1 MPREGTVD
9 TIDARILLE
18 LDRNPDATILALSRS
33 LGIARNTVHAR
44 IRRLTENGVI
54 GDFSRRVDPAAI
66 GYGLVAFVH
75 ISLAQNS
82 GEEAIA
88 GLGGIPEVIE
98 MHSITGDA
106 DLLAKVVARNTLDL
120 HRLTGEILRIDG
132 VTRTSTAISLTE
144 VLPMRLDAL
153 LGVLVGSSAG
163 SHVTD

>member
-9 TIDARILLE
+9 TTDAKILLE

-44 IRRLTENGVI
+44 IRRLTDNGVI

-66 GYGLVAFVH
+66 GYGLVAFVQ

-120 HRLTGEILRIDG
+120 HRLTGDILGIDG

-163 SHVTD
+163 SPVTD